1 LRRRDRYVVDLN
13 ELQEQ
18 TRKEYDLIVLVNPNN
33 PTGQHIPR
41 AALAKVLRDV
51 PAHTRV
57 WVDEAYI
64 DYVGPGESLEAFA
77 SRSENVIVCKSM
89 SKVYALSGMRVAYL
103 CAAMHQLSDLVAI
116 TPPWA
121 VGLPAQVAAVR
132 ALQDEFYYRDRYQR
146 THSLRVELIEGL
158 QRIGIREIVPGAANF
173 VMFHLDPEH
182 PTAAAVVSES
192 KKRGVFF
199 RDVSSMG
206 SALGPRALRIA
217 VKNKETN
224 TLIVETLEK
233 VLSRSWEQTL

>member
-1 LRRRDRYVVDLN
+1 
-13 ELQEQ
+13 
-18 TRKEYDLIVLVNPNN
+18 
-33 PTGQHIPR
+33 
-41 AALAKVLRDV
+41 
-51 PAHTRV
+51 
-57 WVDEAYI
+57 
-64 DYVGPGESLEAFA
+64 
-77 SRSENVIVCKSM
+77 
-89 SKVYALSGMRVAYL
+89 
-103 CAAMHQLSDLVAI
+103 
-116 TPPWA
+116 
-121 VGLPAQVAAVR
+121 
-132 ALQDEFYYRDRYQR
+132 
-146 THSLRVELIEGL
+146 VELIEGL